1 LTLDE
6 KSTNIYTVFLRLK
19 SFITRKI
26 SDSLVNEI
34 RAKHVNEL
42 KRLALKY
49 ENEKANIEKLNEH
62 RIKHLNREREE
73 TIEKLILDNRKEISK
88 LSEKVR
94 LMDLELKNEKI
105 QMDKEREMFYQLEKF
120 YKKKLSEFEFQNIN
134 LSRWIKQEFGE
145 LIKIHGENSKLVETL
160 LVETLK
166 EEAGELD
173 KKFRALITSEKKS
186 IKK

>member
-1 LTLDE
+1 
-6 KSTNIYTVFLRLK
+6 
-19 SFITRKI
+19 
-26 SDSLVNEI
+26 
-34 RAKHVNEL
+34 
-42 KRLALKY
+42 
-49 ENEKANIEKLNEH
+49 
-62 RIKHLNREREE
+62 
-73 TIEKLILDNRKEISK
+73 
-88 LSEKVR
+88 
-94 LMDLELKNEKI
+94 MDLELKNEKI